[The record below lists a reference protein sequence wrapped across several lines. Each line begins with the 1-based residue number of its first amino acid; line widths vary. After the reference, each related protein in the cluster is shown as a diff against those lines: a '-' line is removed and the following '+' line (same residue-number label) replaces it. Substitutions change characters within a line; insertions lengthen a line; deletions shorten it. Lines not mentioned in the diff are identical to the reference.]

1 MPSSADDLLLGII
14 VHYHLHSLDLLVV
27 KKGPLYTMVVNMD
40 GFIKKKSQAGFLY
53 ADNVCLMA
61 SNEQD
66 LQMIFD
72 NISGCISE
80 YGIKVSE
87 KSNRWFV

>member
-1 MPSSADDLLLGII
+1 
-14 VHYHLHSLDLLVV
+14 
-27 KKGPLYTMVVNMD
+27 MVVNKNRL
-40 GFIKKKSQAGFLY
+40 IEKKSQAGFLY
-53 ADNVCLMA
+53 AEDVCLMA

-72 NISGCISE
+72 NLCGCISE

-87 KSNRWFV
+87 RKLKVVCMNGANKERRWNFSGIDIGEAEDTSTWE